1 MYNIQTLNKI
11 SKYGT
16 DNFDAA
22 KYNVADTVE
31 NPDAI
36 MVRSA
41 AMHDMEFGSNLLA
54 IARAGAGVN
63 NIPVDKCA
71 EQGICVFNTP
81 GANANAVKELVIA
94 GLLISSRKVPEAMTW
109 AQGLK
114 GNGAEVGKMVEKG
127 KAQFAGPE
135 IMGKTLGVIGLGA
148 IGVLVAN
155 AAIAL
160 GMKVVGYDPF
170 LSVKAALGL
179 DPAVKAV
186 ADIKELYAAA
196 DYITIH
202 VPYNA
207 DTKGTINNDTIAL
220 MKDGVRVLNFARG
233 ELVDAA
239 AITAALESGKVAAYV
254 VDFPS
259 DEILGVKNA
268 IAIPHL
274 GASTPESEDNC
285 AMMAALELIDY
296 IENGNIKNSVN
307 YPDASMNAAGTKICV
322 MHKNVPAVIS
332 GLTTVLGDA
341 GINIDNMLNKSKKDY
356 AYTMIDVSGD
366 VSDDVIGKIGALDSV
381 IKVRVIK

>member
-160 GMKVVGYDPF
+160 GMKVVGYDPY

-186 ADIKELYAAA
+186 ADIKELYAAS

-356 AYTMIDVSGD
+356 AYTMIDVSSD

>member
-1 MYNIQTLNKI
+1 MFNIQTLNKI

-16 DNFDAA
+16 DNFDTA
-22 KYNVADTVE
+22 KYTVADEVS

-41 AMHDMEFGSNLLA
+41 AMHDMEFAPNLLA

-71 EQGICVFNTP
+71 EQGIVVFNTP

-94 GLLISSRKVPEAMTW
+94 GLLISSRKVPEAMVW
-109 AQGLK
+109 AQSLK
-114 GNGAEVGKMVEKG
+114 GNGAEVSKMVEKG
-127 KAQFAGPE
+127 KGQFAGPE

-155 AAIAL
+155 AAVAL
-160 GMKVVGYDPF
+160 GMKVVGYDPY

-179 DPAVKAV
+179 NPSVRAAADVKEV
-186 ADIKELYAAA
+186 YAAS

-207 DTKGTINNDTIAL
+207 DTKGTVNNDTIAL
-220 MKDGVRVLNFARG
+220 MKDGVRILNFARG
-233 ELVDAA
+233 ELVDSG
-239 AITAALESGKVAAYV
+239 AIISALESGKVSAYV

-259 DEILGVKNA
+259 DEVLGVKNV

-285 AMMAALELIDY
+285 AIMAALELIDY

-307 YPDASMNAAGTKICV
+307 YPDAEMNAAGTKICV
-322 MHKNVPAVIS
+322 MHKNIPAVIS
-332 GLTTVLGDA
+332 QLTTTLSNA
-341 GINIDNMLNKSKKDY
+341 GINIDNMVSKSKKDY
-356 AYTMIDVSGD
+356 AYTMLDAAGNI
-366 VSDDVIGKIGALDSV
+366 SDDIANKLASVGSV
-381 IKVRVIK
+381 IKIRVIK

>member
-1 MYNIQTLNKI
+1 MFNIQTLNKI

-16 DNFDAA
+16 DNFDTA
-22 KYNVADTVE
+22 KYNVADEVQ

-41 AMHDMEFGSNLLA
+41 AMHDMAFGENLLA

-71 EQGICVFNTP
+71 EQGIVVFNTP

-94 GLLISSRKVPEAMTW
+94 GLLISSRKVPEAMAW
-109 AQGLK
+109 AQTLK

-127 KAQFAGPE
+127 KSQFAGPE

-155 AAIAL
+155 AAVAL
-160 GMKVVGYDPF
+160 GMKVVGFDPY

-179 DPAVKAV
+179 NPAVKAV
-186 ADIKELYAAA
+186 ADVKEVYAAA
-196 DYITIH
+196 DYVTIH

-233 ELVDAA
+233 ELVDSG
-239 AITAALESGKVAAYV
+239 AIISALESGKVSAYV
-254 VDFPS
+254 VDFPG
-259 DEILGVKNA
+259 DEVLGVKNV

-307 YPDASMNAAGTKICV
+307 YPDAEMNAAGTKICV
-322 MHKNVPAVIS
+322 LHKNIPDVIS
-332 GLTTVLGDA
+332 QLTSVLGDA
-341 GINIDNMLNKSKKDY
+341 KINIDNMVSKSKKDY
-356 AYTMIDVSGD
+356 AYTMLDAAGD
-366 VSDDVIGKIGALDSV
+366 ITDDIVRKLAAVDSV
-381 IKVRVIK
+381 IKIRVIK

>member
-1 MYNIQTLNKI
+1 MFNIQTLNKI

-16 DNFDAA
+16 DNFDTA
-22 KYNVADTVE
+22 KYTVADEVQ

-41 AMHDMEFGSNLLA
+41 AMHDMEFAPNLLA

-71 EQGICVFNTP
+71 EQGIVVFNTP

-94 GLLISSRKVPEAMTW
+94 GLLMSSRKIPEAMAW

-127 KAQFAGPE
+127 KSQFAGPE

-155 AAIAL
+155 AAVAL
-160 GMKVVGYDPF
+160 GMKVVGFDPY

-179 DPAVKAV
+179 NPAVKAV
-186 ADIKELYAAA
+186 ADVKDVYAAS

-233 ELVDAA
+233 ELVDNA
-239 AITAALESGKVAAYV
+239 AIIAALESGKVAAYV
-254 VDFPS
+254 VDFPG
-259 DEILGVKNA
+259 DEVLGVKNV

-307 YPDASMNAAGTKICV
+307 YPDAEMNAAGTKICV
-322 MHKNVPAVIS
+322 MHKNIPDVIS
-332 GLTTVLGDA
+332 QLTSVLGDA
-341 GINIDNMLNKSKKDY
+341 KINIDNMVSKSKKDY
-356 AYTMIDVSGD
+356 AYTMLDAAGD
-366 VSDDVIGKIGALDSV
+366 INGDIVNKLASVDSV
-381 IKVRVIK
+381 IKIRIIK